1 MVEGEEGEEVEEE
14 VVVVVVVVLL
24 SWCRQLELEDLKL
37 EERLTRVNNEPRF
50 LVMEL
55 LQPCQDI
62 VHSPSCASY
71 TTVPPTLP
79 AITKVIILS
88 YCNLSAFPCWSNEL
102 QRPPSTKVVS
112 SRHRRV
118 VVVEKERAYIS
129 FSKSRSL
136 SAKKNKETKKYGLGC
151 AEHSRY
157 YYVRV
162 LKFLARYVIT
172 SSLTSL

>member
-1 MVEGEEGEEVEEE
+1 MVEGEEGEEEVEEE

-71 TTVPPTLP
+71 STLP

-88 YCNLSAFPCWSNEL
+88 YCNFSAFPCWSNEL
-102 QRPPSTKVVS
+102 ITTPSF
-112 SRHRRV
+112 
-118 VVVEKERAYIS
+118 Y
-129 FSKSRSL
+129 KSNL
-136 SAKKNKETKKYGLGC
+136 
-151 AEHSRY
+151 
-157 YYVRV
+157 
-162 LKFLARYVIT
+162 
-172 SSLTSL
+172 

>member
-62 VHSPSCASY
+62 VYSPSCASY

-102 QRPPSTKVVS
+102 QRPPSTEVIS
-112 SRHRRV
+112 SLHRV
-118 VVVEKERAYIS
+118 VVVEKERLV
-129 FSKSRSL
+129 SKITL
-136 SAKKNKETKKYGLGC
+136 IAGKKKENKENKDIR
-151 AEHSRY
+151 SRLCIAY
-157 YYVRV
+157 
-162 LKFLARYVIT
+162 L
-172 SSLTSL
+172 

>member
-1 MVEGEEGEEVEEE
+1 MVEGEEGEEVEVEEE

-24 SWCRQLELEDLKL
+24 SWCRQSELEDLKL

-50 LVMEL
+50 LVTEL

-62 VHSPSCASY
+62 VHSTSCASY

-102 QRPPSTKVVS
+102 QRPHSLKVIS
-112 SRHRRV
+112 SRHRV
-118 VVVEKERAYIS
+118 VVVEKERLV
-129 FSKSRSL
+129 SKITL
-136 SAKKNKETKKYGLGC
+136 IVGKKKQRNKEIR
-151 AEHSRY
+151 SR
-157 YYVRV
+157 
-162 LKFLARYVIT
+162 LCIA
-172 SSLTSL
+172 

>member
-1 MVEGEEGEEVEEE
+1 MVEGEEGEEVEEG

-24 SWCRQLELEDLKL
+24 SWCRQSELEDLKL

-71 TTVPPTLP
+71 TTLP

-88 YCNLSAFPCWSNEL
+88 YCNFSAFPCWSNEL

-136 SAKKNKETKKYGLGC
+136 SAKKNKETKEYGLGS

>member
-24 SWCRQLELEDLKL
+24 SWCRQSELEDLKL

-62 VHSPSCASY
+62 VYSTSCASY
-71 TTVPPTLP
+71 TTLP

-88 YCNLSAFPCWSNEL
+88 YCNFSAFPCWSSEL
-102 QRPPSTKVVS
+102 QRPPSTKVIS
-112 SRHRRV
+112 SCHRV
-118 VVVEKERAYIS
+118 VVVEKERLV
-129 FSKSRSL
+129 SKITL
-136 SAKKNKETKKYGLGC
+136 IAGKKKTKKTKKYGLGS
-151 AEHSRY
+151 A
-157 YYVRV
+157 
-162 LKFLARYVIT
+162 
-172 SSLTSL
+172 

>member
-1 MVEGEEGEEVEEE
+1 MVEGEEGEEVEEEEE

-24 SWCRQLELEDLKL
+24 SWCRQSELEDLKL

-62 VHSPSCASY
+62 VYSTSCASY
-71 TTVPPTLP
+71 TTLP

-88 YCNLSAFPCWSNEL
+88 YCNFSAFPCWSNEL
-102 QRPPSTKVVS
+102 QRPPSTEVVS
-112 SRHRRV
+112 SLHRV
-118 VVVEKERAYIS
+118 VVVEKERAYTS

-136 SAKKNKETKKYGLGC
+136 SAKKKTKKQ
-151 AEHSRY
+151 RNT
-157 YYVRV
+157 V
-162 LKFLARYVIT
+162 
-172 SSLTSL
+172 

>member
-24 SWCRQLELEDLKL
+24 SWCRQMELEDLKL

-62 VHSPSCASY
+62 VHSTSCAAY
-71 TTVPPTLP
+71 TTLP

-88 YCNLSAFPCWSNEL
+88 YCNFSAFLCWSNEL
-102 QRPPSTKVVS
+102 QRPSSTEVIS
-112 SRHRRV
+112 SCHRV
-118 VVVEKERAYIS
+118 VVVEKERLV
-129 FSKSRSL
+129 SKVTL
-136 SAKKNKETKKYGLGC
+136 IAGQKKNKETKKYGLGS
-151 AEHSRY
+151 A
-157 YYVRV
+157 
-162 LKFLARYVIT
+162 
-172 SSLTSL
+172 

>member
-62 VHSPSCASY
+62 VHSTSCASY
-71 TTVPPTLP
+71 T
-79 AITKVIILS
+79 
-88 YCNLSAFPCWSNEL
+88 
-102 QRPPSTKVVS
+102 
-112 SRHRRV
+112 RR
-118 VVVEKERAYIS
+118 YP
-129 FSKSRSL
+129 
-136 SAKKNKETKKYGLGC
+136 
-151 AEHSRY
+151 
-157 YYVRV
+157 
-162 LKFLARYVIT
+162 ARYHESYNTLLLQFFCI
-172 SSLTSL
+172 SLLV